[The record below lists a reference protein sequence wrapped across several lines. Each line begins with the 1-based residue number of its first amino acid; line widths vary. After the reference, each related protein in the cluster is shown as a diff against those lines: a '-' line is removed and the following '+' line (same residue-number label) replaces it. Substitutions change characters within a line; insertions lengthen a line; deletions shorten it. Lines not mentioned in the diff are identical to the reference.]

1 MEFLDTTLSLGQPPL
16 VASNDSDAND
26 PSAPT
31 YSLGAVSRL
40 TGLSAHVL
48 RAWERRYGA
57 VVPLRTPGGT
67 RRYRESDVAR
77 LRRLRTAVAAG
88 HAISEVANASDEELE
103 RRLGMTPALPEPALT
118 PVLDAID
125 RLDGAEAERLLG
137 GQLAALGPGRFVR
150 SVASPLLREIGDR
163 WAAGSMCIASE
174 HLASALLRSLLGTC
188 LRTTTA
194 GQQTAPI
201 LFTTLPGEDHELG
214 SLMAAVT
221 TAQAGG
227 HPIYIGANLPVSEIV
242 GAADSLE
249 AAAVAVGLCHVNG
262 NDARTA
268 LHALRDALPARVE
281 MWIGGPGAAGVPL
294 PPQVQPIGDND
305 ELERKVALLLERGVP
320 A

>member
-1 MEFLDTTLSLGQPPL
+1 
-16 VASNDSDAND
+16 VNDFGSDV

-40 TGLSAHVL
+40 TGLSSHVL

-77 LRRLRTAVAAG
+77 LRKLRAAVAAG
-88 HAISEVANASDEELE
+88 HSISEVANASDAELTH
-103 RRLGMTPALPEPALT
+103 RLGMAPALPEPVLT
-118 PVLDAID
+118 PILDAVD

-137 GQLAALGPGRFVR
+137 GQLAALGPTRFVR
-150 SVASPLLREIGDR
+150 SVASPLLREIGER

-188 LRTTTA
+188 LRATTS

-201 LFTTLPGEDHELG
+201 LFTTLPGEEHELG

-227 HPIYIGANLPVSEIV
+227 HPIFIGGNLPVPEIV
-242 GAADSLE
+242 NAADSLE

-262 NDARTA
+262 TDVPAA
-268 LHALRDALPARVE
+268 LRALRDALPARIE
-281 MWIGGPGAAGVPL
+281 MWIGGPGAAAIPL

-305 ELERKVALLLERGVP
+305 ELERKVALLLERGVH

>member
-1 MEFLDTTLSLGQPPL
+1 LGSLRP
-16 VASNDSDAND
+16 VNDNDPDD

-77 LRRLRTAVAAG
+77 LRRLRAAVVAG
-88 HAISEVANASDEELE
+88 HAISEVANATDEELD
-103 RRLGMTPALPEPALT
+103 RRLGMTPVLPEPALT
-118 PVLDAID
+118 PILDAID
-125 RLDGAEAERLLG
+125 RLDGAEAERLLA
-137 GQLAALGPGRFVR
+137 GQLAVLGPSRFIR
-150 SVASPLLREIGDR
+150 SVASPLLREIGER
-163 WAAGSMCIASE
+163 WAAGSLCIASE

-188 LRTTTA
+188 LRATTA
-194 GQQTAPI
+194 GQQSAPI
-201 LFTTLPGEDHELG
+201 LFTTLPGEEHELG

-227 HPIYIGANLPVSEIV
+227 HPIFIGGNLPIAEIAN
-242 GAADSLE
+242 AADTLE

-262 NDARTA
+262 SDVPAA
-268 LHALRDALPARVE
+268 LRALRDALPARVE
-281 MWIGGPGAAGVPL
+281 MWIGGAGVEEIQL
-294 PPQVQPIGDND
+294 PQQVQLIGDDD
-305 ELERKVALLLERGVP
+305 ELERKVALLLERGVH

>member
-1 MEFLDTTLSLGQPPL
+1 LTSPEHSGSFLL
-16 VASNDSDAND
+16 VSDADPNDS
-26 PSAPT
+26 SAPT

-77 LRRLRTAVAAG
+77 LRKLRAAVMAG
-88 HAISEVANASDEELE
+88 HSISEVANASDEELE
-103 RRLGMTPALPEPALT
+103 RRLGMAPSLPEPALT
-118 PVLDAID
+118 PLLDAID
-125 RLDGAEAERLLG
+125 RLDGAEAERLLA
-137 GQLAALGPGRFVR
+137 GQLAALGPSRFVR
-150 SVASPLLREIGDR
+150 GVASPLLREIGDR

-174 HLASALLRSLLGTC
+174 HLASTILRSLLGTC
-188 LRTTTA
+188 LRATTA
-194 GQQTAPI
+194 GQQSAPI
-201 LFTTLPGEDHELG
+201 LFTTLPGEEHELG

-227 HPIYIGANLPVSEIV
+227 HPIFIGSNLPVPEIV
-242 GAADSLE
+242 HAADSLD

-262 NDARTA
+262 LDVPATLR
-268 LHALRDALPARVE
+268 ALRDALPARVE
-281 MWIGGPGAAGVPL
+281 IWIGGPGVDAFPL
-294 PPQVQPIGDND
+294 PPQVQPIADND
-305 ELERKVALLLERGVP
+305 QLERKIALLLERGVH